1 MPSLEITFAAQ
12 TPTTLRLLV
21 AWGCREAATAL
32 LAGRWGESRCLLR
45 IAEDARAVLGSGQD
59 GLDDV
64 SNPHGSPSEA

>member
-12 TPTTLRLLV
+12 TPTMLLLIRTH
-21 AWGCREAATAL
+21 AAKQAALAMFRGRTGEAQVWLDIADQAGTAL
-32 LAGRWGESRCLLR
+32 E
-45 IAEDARAVLGSGQD
+45 D

>member
-12 TPTTLRLLV
+12 TPTTLFVMRAV
-21 AWGCREAATAL
+21 AAREAAAALVGHRPGEARVWLDIADQAGTAL
-32 LAGRWGESRCLLR
+32 E
-45 IAEDARAVLGSGQD
+45 D